1 MKTSYK
7 LLAALCVAGLTSA
20 VVPTVSVAAEMGG
33 MMAGSP
39 AGTWKFTGPGRGG
52 NPGAEVTIK
61 LDYKDGKLTGVQAAS
76 EGPRGPQPEQ
86 AISDA
91 SFKDG
96 VVAFSIS
103 REFNGNVRVTKY
115 SGKLAGDTITG
126 NIEAPGRGGD
136 PTPVKS
142 EWVAKR
148 SH

>member
-7 LLAALCVAGLTSA
+7 LLAALCVASLTSA

-52 NPGAEVTIK
+52 NPGMEQSIV
-61 LDYKDGKLTGVQAAS
+61 LEYKDGKLTGTTVAS
-76 EGPRGPQPEQ
+76 EGPRGPIPAV

-96 VVAFSIS
+96 VVAFSTS
-103 REFNGNVRVTKY
+103 RETPNGARVTKFT
-115 SGKLAGDTITG
+115 GKLAGDTITG
-126 NIEAPGRGGD
+126 SMESPGRDGAAQKTD
-136 PTPVKS
+136 
-142 EWVAKR
+142 WLAKR
-148 SH
+148 SK